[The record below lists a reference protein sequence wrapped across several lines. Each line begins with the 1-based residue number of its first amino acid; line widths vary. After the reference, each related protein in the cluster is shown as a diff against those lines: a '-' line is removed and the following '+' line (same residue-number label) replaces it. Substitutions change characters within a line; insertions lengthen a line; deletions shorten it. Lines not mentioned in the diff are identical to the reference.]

1 MAMGKIEKLKEVNEN
16 LKKLLIQMETRM
28 FIENIS
34 ASEPIKKSR
43 EEKPAV
49 ITVPNR

>member
-1 MAMGKIEKLKEVNEN
+1 MPIGKIEKLKEVNKN

-34 ASEPIKKSR
+34 TLEPIKKNN
-43 EEKPAV
+43 EEKSAV
-49 ITVPNR
+49 ITILKQ

>member
-1 MAMGKIEKLKEVNEN
+1 MGKIEKLKEVNEN
-16 LKKLLIQMETRM
+16 LKNLLIQMETRM
-28 FIENIS
+28 FIENINV
-34 ASEPIKKSR
+34 SEPMKNSK